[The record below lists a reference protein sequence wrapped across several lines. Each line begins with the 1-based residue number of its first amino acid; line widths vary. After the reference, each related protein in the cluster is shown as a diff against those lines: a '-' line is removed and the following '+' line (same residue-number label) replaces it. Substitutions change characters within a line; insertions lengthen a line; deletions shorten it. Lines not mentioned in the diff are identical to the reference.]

1 MALNVPGLLVMAA
14 FYLLIL
20 GTGIWASMRSR
31 REEKKFMGDGM
42 EMTLLAGRNINLLV
56 GIFTL
61 TATWVGGGF
70 ILGIA
75 EATYNPTLGAV
86 WALMPVP
93 YVLTF
98 FLGGFFFA
106 KPMRESKYVTMMD
119 PFQQKYGNVLSSAL
133 ILPALVADVLWVAR
147 TLVSLGGTM
156 SVILDL
162 SYVYSII
169 ISSVVAII
177 YTLLGGLY
185 SVAYTDVIQLIL
197 IFVSLWVCVPY
208 LMDNP
213 HSVDIS
219 LTAYN
224 YTFQAP
230 WVGTVELDQAG
241 KWFDDFMLLAL
252 GGLAYQAF
260 YQRILSAS
268 SYTQAQVTCFAS
280 SAFCLVLGIPSILV
294 GAVAASTDW
303 NSTRY
308 GLPTPYERDQAGSIL
323 PIALQYLTPSYISVI
338 GIGAV
343 AAAVMSSMD
352 SALLSSASMFS
363 SNIYKN
369 ILRKQASDRE
379 MQWVIRISVVVVGL
393 AGTALT
399 FLDSSVLVFW
409 LVGVDMSYTIM
420 FPQLVCI
427 LFFKVSNGYG
437 ATVGYMMGI
446 ILRILSGEP
455 LIGLPPTIKFP
466 GCRLDNKKK
475 LTQFFPFRTTIMILS
490 LVSILLVS
498 WLASIIFNKDLLSE
512 KWDVF
517 QIKRKQK
524 PAPRASDDKR
534 TNSDNEEA
542 SAAKHLSCLMV
553 FRNQENF
560 LPG

>member
-1 MALNVPGLLVMAA
+1 MALNVPGLIVMAG
-14 FYLLIL
+14 FYLVVL

-31 REEKKFMGDGM
+31 KEEKKCTGDGM
-42 EMTLLAGRNINLLV
+42 EITLLAGRKINLLV

-93 YVLTF
+93 YIVTF

-106 KPMRESKYVTMMD
+106 KPMRENNYVTMMD
-119 PFQQKYGNVLSSAL
+119 PFQKKYGNVMSTVL
-133 ILPALVADVLWVAR
+133 IFPTLVADVLWVAR

-156 SVILDL
+156 RVILDL
-162 SYVYSII
+162 SYIYSIL
-169 ISSVVAII
+169 ISAVVAII

-197 IFVSLWVCVPY
+197 IFISLWVCVPF
-208 LMDNP
+208 LLTNP
-213 HSVDIS
+213 HSLDIS

-224 YTFQAP
+224 QTFQAP
-230 WVGTVELDQAG
+230 WVGTVELDEAG

-280 SAFCLVLGIPSILV
+280 SAFCLVLGVPSILV

-303 NSTRY
+303 NSTSY
-308 GLPTPYERDQAGSIL
+308 GLPTPYDRDQAGAIL
-323 PIALQYLTPSYISVI
+323 PIALQYLVPSYVSII

-352 SALLSSASMFS
+352 SALLSSASLFS

-369 ILRKQASDRE
+369 IFRKQASDRE
-379 MQWVIRISVVVVGL
+379 MQWVIRISVVAVGL
-393 AGTALT
+393 AGTGLT

-427 LFFKVSNGYG
+427 LFSKVSNSYG
-437 ATVGYMMGI
+437 AAVGLMMGI
-446 ILRILSGEP
+446 VLRVLSGEP
-455 LIGLPPTIKFP
+455 LLGLPPVIQYP
-466 GCRLDNKKK
+466 GCRLNKEGKM
-475 LTQFFPFRTTIMILS
+475 TQYFPFRTAIMVASML
-490 LVSILLVS
+490 SILLVS
-498 WLASIIFNKDLLSE
+498 WLMSLIFNKGLLPESWDTFKLKHRPTSPARTSE
-512 KWDVF
+512 PKVDNSED
-517 QIKRKQK
+517 KQM
-524 PAPRASDDKR
+524 
-534 TNSDNEEA
+534 
-542 SAAKHLSCLMV
+542 LSTTTL
-553 FRNQENF
+553 
-560 LPG
+560 

>member
-1 MALNVPGLLVMAA
+1 MALNVPGLVVMAV

-20 GTGIWASMRSR
+20 GTGIWASMRSKK
-31 REEKKFMGDGM
+31 EEKKCTGDGM
-42 EMTLLAGRNINLLV
+42 EITLLAGRNINLLV

-93 YVLTF
+93 YVMTF

-106 KPMRESKYVTMMD
+106 KPMRENNYVTMMD
-119 PFQQKYGNVLSSAL
+119 PFQQKYGNFLSSAL
-133 ILPALVADVLWVAR
+133 IFPALVADVLWVAR

-197 IFVSLWVCVPY
+197 IFVSLWVCVPF
-208 LMDNP
+208 LMTNP
-213 HSVDIS
+213 HSLDIS

-224 YTFQAP
+224 QTFQAP
-230 WVGTVELDQAG
+230 WVGTVKLDEAG

-280 SAFCLVLGIPSILV
+280 SAFCLVLGIPSVLI

-303 NSTRY
+303 NSTLY
-308 GLPTPYERDQAGSIL
+308 GLPTPYERKEAGSIL
-323 PIALQYLTPSYISVI
+323 PIALQFLTPAYISVI

-352 SALLSSASMFS
+352 SALLSSASLFS

-369 ILRKQASDRE
+369 IIRKQASDRE

-427 LFFKVSNGYG
+427 LFFKISNGYG
-437 ATVGYMMGI
+437 ATVGYLIGI
-446 ILRILSGEP
+446 IMRILSGEP
-455 LIGLPPTIKFP
+455 LIGLPPAIRFP
-466 GCRLDNKKK
+466 GCRLDAEGK
-475 LTQFFPFRTTIMILS
+475 LTQFFPFRTAIMIMS
-490 LVSILLVS
+490 LVSILLFS
-498 WLASIIFNKDLLSE
+498 WLAAIIFNKGLLSE
-512 KWDVF
+512 RWDVYK
-517 QIKRKQK
+517 IKRKQK
-524 PAPRASDDKR
+524 PTAKATQDKR
-534 TNSDNEEA
+534 TNPENEEP
-542 SAAKHLSCLMV
+542 SVSKQLLDTTSC
-553 FRNQENF
+553 
-560 LPG
+560 

>member
-1 MALNVPGLLVMAA
+1 MALNVPGLVVMAG

-20 GTGIWASMRSR
+20 GTGIWASMRSK
-31 REEKKFMGDGM
+31 REEKKCSGDGM
-42 EMTLLAGRNINLLV
+42 EITLLAGRNINLLV

-93 YVLTF
+93 YIVTF

-106 KPMRESKYVTMMD
+106 KPMRENKYVTMMD
-119 PFQQKYGNVLSSAL
+119 PFQKKYGNVLATAL
-133 ILPALVADVLWVAR
+133 IFPALVADVLWVAR

-156 SVILDL
+156 AVILDL

-169 ISSVVAII
+169 VSSVVAII

-197 IFVSLWVCVPY
+197 IFISLWVCVPF
-208 LMDNP
+208 LLTNP

-224 YTFQAP
+224 QTFQAP

-303 NSTRY
+303 NSTSY

-323 PIALQYLTPSYISVI
+323 PIALQFLTPPYVSII

-352 SALLSSASMFS
+352 SALLSSASLFS

-369 ILRKQASDRE
+369 IFRKQASDRE
-379 MQWVIRISVVVVGL
+379 MQWVIRISVVAVGV

-437 ATVGYMMGI
+437 ATVGYLMGI
-446 ILRILSGEP
+446 VMRILSGEP
-455 LIGLPPTIKFP
+455 LIGLPPAIKFP
-466 GCRLDNKKK
+466 GCRPDAEGKM
-475 LTQFFPFRTTIMILS
+475 TQYFPFRTAIMVIS
-490 LVSILLVS
+490 LLSILLFS
-498 WLASIIFNKDLLSE
+498 WLTSIVFNKGLLSE

-517 QIKRKQK
+517 KIKRRQK
-524 PAPRASDDKR
+524 PTAKAPDAHRANPED
-534 TNSDNEEA
+534 A
-542 SAAKHLSCLMV
+542 SGAKQLLDTSSC
-553 FRNQENF
+553 
-560 LPG
+560 

>member
-1 MALNVPGLLVMAA
+1 MALNVPGLIVMVG

-31 REEKKFMGDGM
+31 KEEKKCTGDGM
-42 EMTLLAGRNINLLV
+42 EITLLAGRNINLLV

-106 KPMRESKYVTMMD
+106 KPMRENKYLTMMD
-119 PFQQKYGNVLSSAL
+119 PFQQKYGNVLSTAL
-133 ILPALVADVLWVAR
+133 IFPALVADVLWVAR

-169 ISSVVAII
+169 TSSVVAII

-197 IFVSLWVCVPY
+197 IFISLWVCVPF
-208 LMDNP
+208 LMTNP
-213 HSVDIS
+213 HSLDIS

-224 YTFQAP
+224 QTLQTSP

-241 KWFDDFMLLAL
+241 KFFDDFMLLAL

-280 SAFCLVLGIPSILV
+280 SAFCLVLGIPSVLI

-303 NSTRY
+303 NSTSY

-323 PIALQYLTPSYISVI
+323 PIALQFLTPPYISVI

-363 SNIYKN
+363 SNVYKN
-369 ILRKQASDRE
+369 IFRKQASDRE

-437 ATVGYMMGI
+437 ASVGYLMGI
-446 ILRILSGEP
+446 ILRVMSGEP
-455 LIGLPPTIKFP
+455 LIGLPPAIKFP
-466 GCRLDNKKK
+466 GCRLDGEGR
-475 LTQFFPFRTTIMILS
+475 LTQFFPFRTTIMVMS
-490 LVSILLVS
+490 LASILIVS
-498 WLASIIFNKDLLSE
+498 WLASVIFNKGLLPES
-512 KWDVF
+512 WDVF
-517 QIKRKQK
+517 KIKRTQ
-524 PAPRASDDKR
+524 
-534 TNSDNEEA
+534 TTA
-542 SAAKHLSCLMV
+542 SAADHKRTISEKEDASVARQLLDTTSL
-553 FRNQENF
+553 
-560 LPG
+560 